1 MRAGYG
7 RGYYGEGQLA
17 RDPRRRGGVWGKVA
31 LVVGVG
37 AVIWLM
43 WPRSP
48 KPLTVPGRDEPKFP
62 PSPPLE
68 PQLSQQ
74 PLQLQQ
80 VPQLTQAPQFGQT
93 PQLMPP
99 QLMPPQHA
107 TQAVEPR
114 GYPSQRE
121 YEDAVVTS
129 ARQLQA
135 TGTKVVLAPHLAHLA
150 SRLES

>member
-48 KPLTVPGRDEPKFP
+48 KLQSYPFPGRDEPKLP
-62 PSPPLE
+62 PPPLE
-68 PQLSQQ
+68 PQQQLSQHS
-74 PLQLQQ
+74 LVQQ
-80 VPQLTQAPQFGQT
+80 IPQLAQPQFGQV

-99 QLMPPQHA
+99 PQVA
-107 TQAVEPR
+107 QAAEPS
-114 GYPSQRE
+114 GYPSQQE

-129 ARQLQA
+129 ARRLQA
-135 TGTKVVLAPHLAHLA
+135 TGTKVMLAPHLAHLA
-150 SRLES
+150 SRLEH

>member
-17 RDPRRRGGVWGKVA
+17 REPRRRGGVWGKVA

-48 KPLTVPGRDEPKFP
+48 KLQSFPGRDEPKP
-62 PSPPLE
+62 SSPPLE
-68 PQLSQQ
+68 PQLSQHSFV
-74 PLQLQQ
+74 QQ
-80 VPQLTQAPQFGQT
+80 VPQLAQPPQFGQA
-93 PQLMPP
+93 PQLAQPP
-99 QLMPPQHA
+99 QVTEA
-107 TQAVEPR
+107 AEPR
-114 GYPSQRE
+114 GYPSQQE

-150 SRLES
+150 SRLGS